1 MGKKLYPGPKLRRY
15 REQLGMAQND
25 FAETLG
31 ISASYLN
38 QIENNQRPLTA
49 SVLLKLTD
57 SFDVD
62 LQTFSDAEDDRLAAE
77 LREATGDPLFQ
88 GTPLDLRELKDVV
101 SVSPSMVKA
110 FLTLYRAY
118 QESDTS
124 YRNLAEQLREGEA
137 ISALSGAQFPYEE
150 VRDYFYIRNNHIEE
164 LDQAAEQL
172 HAGEGFRIGNAEKD
186 LTRFLRE
193 NHGINCVLTD
203 EPVVSGEVRRFDPK
217 SSTLY
222 LCETQASARRAF
234 QLAHQIALV
243 RFGGEIKDLIRHA
256 AFASR
261 ETESVCRIGLANYF
275 AGALIM
281 PYNLFLAEAKRC
293 KYDVEKLE
301 LRFGST
307 FEAVCHRLSTLQR
320 PGAKGVPFYFVRVDM
335 AGNISKR
342 QSATVFNFARSGG
355 ACPLW
360 NVHEA
365 FSSPGRIL
373 TQIARMPDG
382 QTYFCLARTVTKRGG
397 GYLEPLRKF
406 AVGLGC
412 QVQYAK
418 ELVYSAGVDLEND
431 DAVVPIGPGCRV
443 CERQYCPQRA
453 FPPVGRRL
461 DIDENRRGFRP
472 YSFT

>member
-15 REQLGMAQND
+15 REQLGIAQNE
-25 FAETLG
+25 FADTLG

-49 SVLLKLTD
+49 SVLLKLT
-57 SFDVD
+57 SAFDLD
-62 LQTFSDAEDDRLAAE
+62 PRTFSDEGDDRLAAE

-88 GTPLDLRELKDVV
+88 GMPLDFRELKDVV
-101 SVSPSMVKA
+101 AVSPAMVKT

-124 YRNLAEQLREGEA
+124 YRNLAEQLREGET

-164 LDQAAEQL
+164 LDQAAEAL
-172 HAGEGFRIGNAEKD
+172 HAKEGFSLANVEKD
-186 LTRFLRE
+186 LIRFLSE
-193 NHGINCVLTD
+193 KHGINCVFTND
-203 EPVVSGEVRRFDPK
+203 QRGRREVRYFDAQR
-217 SSTLY
+217 STLY
-222 LCETQASARRAF
+222 LCETQISPRRAF
-234 QLAHQIALV
+234 QLACQVGLV
-243 RFGGEIKDLIRHA
+243 EFGDQMQDLVKRA
-256 AFASR
+256 TFASR

-281 PYNLFLAEAKRC
+281 PYGRFLDEAKRC
-293 KYDVEKLE
+293 KYDIEELQ

-320 PGAKGVPFYFVRVDM
+320 PGARGVPFYFVRVDM

-342 QSATVFNFARSGG
+342 QSATAFNFARSGG

-365 FSSPGRIL
+365 FSYPERIL
-373 TQIARMPDG
+373 TQLARMPDG
-382 QTYFCLARTVTKRGG
+382 QTYFCIARTVTKRGG
-397 GYLEPLRKF
+397 GYLEPVRRF

-412 QVQYAK
+412 DVQYAR
-418 ELVYSAGVDLEND
+418 ELVYSAGVDLD
-431 DAVVPIGPGCRV
+431 DEEAVVPIGPGCRV
-443 CERQYCPQRA
+443 CERRECPQRA

-472 YSFT
+472 YSFA